1 VTGER
6 DTPPEN
12 PETPPRETPDSG
24 GAGRPRARNLLL
36 VFVAFWIVLVVAGG
50 TVAIWGISAFD
61 TPGPLAESR
70 RVVIPKGAGL
80 GEISRRLSAAGVVAN
95 PLLFR
100 LGVQLFGQG
109 RPLRAGEYRFVA
121 AASPRQVMELLIRG
135 ETVLRRITL
144 AEGLTTRQIFA
155 QIARQKGLVGPI
167 DMPPEEGRLLP
178 ETYYFALGDRRDAL
192 VRRMRDAM
200 TRTLDELWNARA
212 PDLPY
217 KSKTEALILA
227 SIVEKETAVDGERPL
242 IAGVFVNRLRKRM
255 RLQSDP
261 TIIYGLTR
269 GAGPLNRPLR
279 RSEIARPTPYN
290 TYVIAGLP
298 PGPIANP
305 GRASIAAALKPAR
318 TRYLYFVADGSGGH
332 AFARTNAEHLRNV
345 AKWRRLSRQRHKNK
359 P

>member
-1 VTGER
+1 MAV
-6 DTPPEN
+6 
-12 PETPPRETPDSG
+12 
-24 GAGRPRARNLLL
+24 
-36 VFVAFWIVLVVAGG
+36 G
-50 TVAIWGISAFD
+50 TVAVWGIGAFD
-61 TPGPLAESR
+61 SPGPLTATR
-70 RVVIPKGAGL
+70 RVVIPKGDGL
-80 GEISRRLSAAGVVAN
+80 SEIARRLSAAGVIAN

-100 LGVQLFGQG
+100 VGVQLFGHG

-121 AASPRQVMELLIRG
+121 AVSPRQVMELLIRG

-155 QIARQKGLVGPI
+155 QIARTKGLVGAI
-167 DMPPEEGRLLP
+167 DLPPEEGTLLP
-178 ETYYFALGDRRDAL
+178 ETYYFALGGTRDAL

-200 TRTLDELWNARA
+200 TRTLDELWKTRA

-217 KSKTEALILA
+217 KTKTEALILA
-227 SIVEKETAVDGERPL
+227 SMIEKETAVNGERAL
-242 IAGVFVNRLRKRM
+242 IAGVFVNRLRKGM

-279 RSEIARPTPYN
+279 RSEITKHTPYN

-305 GRASIAAALKPAR
+305 GRASIVAALHPAK
-318 TRYLYFVADGSGGH
+318 TPYLYFVADGSGGH
-332 AFARTNAEHLRNV
+332 AFARTNAEHMRNV
-345 AKWRRLSRQRHKNK
+345 AKWRRLSRQRRKNK